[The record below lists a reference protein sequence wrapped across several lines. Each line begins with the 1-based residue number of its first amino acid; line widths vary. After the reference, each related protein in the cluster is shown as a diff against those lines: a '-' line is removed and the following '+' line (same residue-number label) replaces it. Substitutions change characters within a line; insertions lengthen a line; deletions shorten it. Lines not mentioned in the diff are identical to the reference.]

1 MCSFGTSCSQQVR
14 GSVSCHN
21 SACDIE
27 NSVNLCFLFA
37 RSPSLTI
44 MSPRI
49 TEGGPFAAI
58 LKAIG
63 PDSGVQP
70 CVGSM
75 KDCARDPNG
84 ETCVFLRIR
93 APQLGRKRTGLLA

>member
-1 MCSFGTSCSQQVR
+1 MGSFGTSGRQQVR

-58 LKAIG
+58 LEAIG

-70 CVGSM
+70 CVLTT
-75 KDCARDPNG
+75 KNCALD
-84 ETCVFLRIR
+84 
-93 APQLGRKRTGLLA
+93 RTEQSVYL

>member
-1 MCSFGTSCSQQVR
+1 
-14 GSVSCHN
+14 
-21 SACDIE
+21 
-27 NSVNLCFLFA
+27 
-37 RSPSLTI
+37 

-75 KDCARDPNG
+75 KYCAHDSDG
-84 ETCVFLRIR
+84 ENLQIFKDVGTVAWKKTYWSTCLRV
-93 APQLGRKRTGLLA
+93 KF

>member
-1 MCSFGTSCSQQVR
+1 
-14 GSVSCHN
+14 
-21 SACDIE
+21 
-27 NSVNLCFLFA
+27 
-37 RSPSLTI
+37 

-63 PDSGVQP
+63 PDSGVQL

-75 KDCARDPNG
+75 KDCVRDPDG
-84 ETCVFLRIR
+84 ETCVSLRIR
-93 APQLGRKRTGLLA
+93 AS